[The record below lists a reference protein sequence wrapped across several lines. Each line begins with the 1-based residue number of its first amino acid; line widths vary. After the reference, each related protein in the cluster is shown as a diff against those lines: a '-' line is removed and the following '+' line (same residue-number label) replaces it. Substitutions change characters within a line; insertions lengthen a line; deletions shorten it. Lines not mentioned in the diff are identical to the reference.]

1 MEIMIQP
8 NEQVA
13 YVNASVDSS
22 PIYLGC
28 GIDGC
33 GFDGCG
39 INI

>member
-1 MEIMIQP
+1 MNIIIQP
-8 NEQVA
+8 ITDNNILNDT
-13 YVNASVDSS
+13 YSIDS
-22 PIYLGC
+22 C

>member
-1 MEIMIQP
+1 MELIIEP
-8 NEQVA
+8 KEIFIEQEETDNV
-13 YVNASVDSS
+13 
-22 PIYLGC
+22 C